1 MKYNNVYIDAFECTF
16 PEVVVTTDQLEQQLA
31 PLYKRLHLPD
41 GRLELMTGIRQRRLW
56 FPGEMPGECSV
67 RTGKRLLRTSGIDPE
82 RIGMFIHGSVCRDYQ
97 EPATAAGVHNEL
109 GLSQHAA
116 VFDVSNACLGILTGM
131 FLIANAI
138 ELGQIEAGI
147 VVGTENSRPL
157 LETTVKTLNA
167 DETLTRNSIK
177 NAFASLTIGS
187 GSCAVVL
194 TNERQTRTGNRLL
207 GGAIQAN
214 TKQCHLCRSAKDV
227 SAGGDGKGQLMSTD
241 SETLLHEGV
250 AVARICYERFCRELD
265 LASDSIDHYFCH
277 QVGKAHER
285 LLCEQLGLDANKNFT
300 TLPWLG
306 NTGSVALPTAAAI
319 GTASGFVSQGETLA
333 MLGIGSGINTA
344 MFAIQWNKTF
354 STVSLEEKELID
366 HIVEIN
372 QSRSK
377 NESAAV

>member
-1 MKYNNVYIDAFECTF
+1 MKYNNVYIDAFACTF
-16 PEVVVTTDQLEQQLA
+16 PEVVVTTDQLEEQLA
-31 PLYKRLHLPD
+31 PLYERLRLPT

-56 FPGEMPGECSV
+56 LPNEMPGVCSV
-67 RTGKRLLRTSGIDPE
+67 RTGRRLLDTTGIDPE
-82 RIGMFIHGSVCRDYQ
+82 LVGMFIHGSVCRDYQ
-97 EPATAAGVHNEL
+97 EPATAAWVHSEL
-109 GLSQHAA
+109 GLSQHVA

-138 ELGQIEAGI
+138 ELGQISAGI

-157 LETTVKTLNA
+157 LETTVATLNA
-167 DETLTRNSIK
+167 DLSLTRNSVK

-187 GSCAVVL
+187 GSCAVLL
-194 TNERQTRTGNRLL
+194 TNERHTRTGNRLL

-250 AVARICYERFCRELD
+250 AVAQVCYERFCKELE
-265 LASDSIDHYFCH
+265 LTSESIDCNFCH

-285 LLCEQLGLDANKNFT
+285 LLCEKLGLDATKNFT

-306 NTGSVALPTAAAI
+306 NTGSVALPTAAAV
-319 GTASGFVSQGETLA
+319 GTASGSVKEGETVA

-344 MFAIQWNKTF
+344 MFAVEWNKTL
-354 STVSLEEKELID
+354 STVEPEEKELID
-366 HIVEIN
+366 HIVEVN
-372 QSRSK
+372 RS
-377 NESAAV
+377 